1 MYIMKYQATLKF
13 NQQDYVGS
21 LCSTDY
27 DAVCSAVEKLKSDT
41 QCNTDL
47 IDLIVNGV
55 YENKTSLVYA
65 ATLREYLYSIA

>member
-1 MYIMKYQATLKF
+1 MNYQATLKF
-13 NQQDYVGS
+13 NQQDYTGLV
-21 LCSTDY
+21 CSTDH
-27 DAVCSAVEKLKSDT
+27 DAVCSAVEKLNSDT

-65 ATLREYLYSIA
+65 TTLREYLYSIA